1 MASYIDSVGETIYG
15 DVPADE
21 LLEFHYRVL
30 GYDEAP
36 YARLAQSGLKG
47 DFVYRESKRALAHAA
62 GWKTMILP
70 AMDVD
75 IPILSADLDGR
86 DAASVARCTRNDVA
100 DAFTQALRAGVPGV
114 IVSREYTEMTPD
126 HLSGVGDAVRAFASV
141 RSRQPQ
147 AGA

>member
-1 MASYIDSVGETIYG
+1 
-15 DVPADE
+15 
-21 LLEFHYRVL
+21 
-30 GYDEAP
+30 
-36 YARLAQSGLKG
+36 LKG

-62 GWKTMILP
+62 GSKAMILP

-75 IPILSADLDGR
+75 IPIISADLDGR
-86 DAASVARCTRNDVA
+86 DAASVARCTRKDVA

-126 HLSGVGDAVRAFASV
+126 HLSGVGDAVRAFVSA